1 MGRLWIAALPLF
13 LAGTSPAAAGDSGWG
28 YYRPYSSYALTL
40 PPRSWDDGFF
50 SHNRSRL
57 ERFAGYRG
65 PRLYRGTGRVEAG
78 NRAAHFVYDRSYP
91 YEYDRYGE
99 DDFQAHDGYE
109 ADDGAAVPARCRV
122 QWTNGG
128 TVPVR
133 ICYGG

>member
-1 MGRLWIAALPLF
+1 MERLWIALPLL
-13 LAGTSPAAAGDSGWG
+13 LAGAQPALARESGWG
-28 YYRPYSSYALTL
+28 YYRAYSGHALTL

-57 ERFAGYRG
+57 ERFDGYRG
-65 PRLYRGTGRVEAG
+65 PLLYPGTGRVEVANG
-78 NRAAHFVYDRSYP
+78 TAYYRYDRSYP

-99 DDFQAHDGYE
+99 DGYE
-109 ADDGAAVPARCRV
+109 AYGDYDVADDAPAPSRCRV

-133 ICYGG
+133 VCYGG